1 MNGKF
6 LGLAAASVM
15 AFAFSAAP
23 ASADHVALL
32 GNDLPHMTGKA
43 EKLILHA
50 HDTCSDQEFEGSNR
64 NVIKLQASYTEA
76 GGHGDPNGTKTNI
89 TKINDIFLLTGVEG
103 VDDFTVLDG
112 NACDNSSHD
121 GALFTLPSD
130 IATSWTAYFRL
141 VGQPGTSFDIAHCKT
156 VDNTTE
162 VICAEA
168 VVKTRMS
175 GKPKTT
181 DVTSNLLTPIDF
193 DETNYWEAFTGGR
206 AKATIYFCPS
216 SYKLEQSR
224 C

>member
-1 MNGKF
+1 MKSKF
-6 LGLAAASVM
+6 LAIAAVGAM
-15 AFAFSAAP
+15 AFAYSSASTP
-23 ASADHVALL
+23 ASAHHVAVL

-50 HDTCSDQEFEGSNR
+50 HDNCTDQEFEDSNR

-76 GGHGDPNGTKTNI
+76 EGHGDPNGTKTNL
-89 TKINDIFLLTGVEG
+89 TKINDIFLVTGIPG

-112 NACDNSSHD
+112 NACDNVWQD
-121 GALFTLPSD
+121 GALFTLPAD

-141 VGQPGTSFDIAHCKT
+141 TGQPGTGFDIAHCKT

-168 VVKTRMS
+168 VVKTRAA

-181 DVTSNLLTPIDF
+181 NVTTKLLAPIDF
-193 DETNYWEAFTGGR
+193 DETNYWEAFTAGR
-206 AKATIYFCPS
+206 AKATIYFYPNNAIV
-216 SYKLEQSR
+216 Q
-224 C
+224 